1 MSTALPIDTNPI
13 KTTMSSAVVLSFLFH
28 GFLVIIGTLGLP
40 YIRRPVLPP
49 EPISVEI
56 VEIDEIT
63 QTNKRAAA
71 PKDEPKPIEK
81 KIEPKE
87 DKPVAPPKVDLQ
99 APPKVTEP
107 DPKPKPEPEKV
118 KPKSKPVP
126 PPPKEEELKKP
137 EPKPEEKEEI
147 VEEQQ
152 QEQFLSLLKNLQDG
166 APEETPQEVEE
177 IAPENQISPL
187 AQFSNRVTQS
197 EMDAMKAALNR
208 QFGNCWNLSAGAKYA
223 EDINVKVRLFIN
235 PDRTVRDVHIVDQIR
250 YNTDS
255 FFKAAADNAMRAIRH
270 PACQVLDLPPDKHE
284 FWKDSIFNFNPSQ
297 ML

>member
-1 MSTALPIDTNPI
+1 MSG
-13 KTTMSSAVVLSFLFH
+13 AVVFSLALH
-28 GFLVIIGTLGLP
+28 ALILIGGVVSLP
-40 YIRRPVLPP
+40 YIKKPILPP

-71 PKDEPKPIEK
+71 PKKVEKPIEK

-87 DKPVAPPKVDLQ
+87 DKPPVPPKVDLQ
-99 APPKVTEP
+99 APPKMA
-107 DPKPKPEPEKV
+107 DPKPKPEPPKEEV

-126 PPPKEEELKKP
+126 PPPKPEELKEP
-137 EPKPEEKEEI
+137 EPKEEKEEI
-147 VEEQQ
+147 VQEEQ

-166 APEETPQEVEE
+166 AEPQEAEEVVEE
-177 IAPENQISPL
+177 APKQAISPIT
-187 AQFSNRVTQS
+187 QFSNRVTQS
-197 EMDAMKAALNR
+197 EMDTMKAALNR

-235 PDRTVRDVHIVDQIR
+235 PDRTVRDILIVDQIR

-255 FFKAAADNAMRAIRH
+255 FFKAAADNAIRAIRH
-270 PACQVLDLPPDKHE
+270 PACQALDLPPDRYE

-297 ML
+297 LL